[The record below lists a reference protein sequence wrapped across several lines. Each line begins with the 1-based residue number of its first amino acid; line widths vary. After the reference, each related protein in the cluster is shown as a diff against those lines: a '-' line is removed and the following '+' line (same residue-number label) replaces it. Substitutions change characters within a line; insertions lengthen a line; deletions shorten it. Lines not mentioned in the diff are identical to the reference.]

1 MLLIKIYTPYKK
13 SFMDC
18 NFYFSGSFA
27 FGKHIPRVATS
38 TRERVQTH
46 ANPKSRLQGAVRS
59 KLLISSKNSKNYG
72 SQQLYSGKIALMQY
86 IWCKTFTEIILQ
98 YNLWILAWYFPSFVF
113 LGAVTKLPLAR
124 SKSVSTE
131 QLNKLD
137 LKVQLSYLHSRHLI
151 FD

>member
-1 MLLIKIYTPYKK
+1 MG
-13 SFMDC
+13 C
-18 NFYFSGSFA
+18 NFYSSGSVA
-27 FGKHIPRVATS
+27 FGKHIPRAATS
-38 TRERVQTH
+38 TRGRVETH

-72 SQQLYSGKIALMQY
+72 SQQLYSGKTRSCNIFDVKHL
-86 IWCKTFTEIILQ
+86 ILK

-137 LKVQLSYLHSRHLI
+137 LKVQLSYLHPHHLI
-151 FD
+151 FDYPEQLH